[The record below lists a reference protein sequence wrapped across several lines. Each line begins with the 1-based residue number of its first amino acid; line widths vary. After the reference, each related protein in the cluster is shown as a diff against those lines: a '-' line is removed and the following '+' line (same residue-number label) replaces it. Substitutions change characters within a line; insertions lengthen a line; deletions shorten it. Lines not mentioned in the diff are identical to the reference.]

1 MESECRMQR
10 RKPLGEKILEKI
22 RGNPALPS
30 EKKFKLF
37 LNSHQRKPR
46 HFSKAQNGAES
57 TVLGY
62 EKKPGSKE
70 INLKYH
76 IRFLKP
82 VYHRKIRIRQK
93 NCEIQGTQPCP
104 AGKNSQYFWITI
116 SENPA
121 FFQNPKTAPKL
132 QFSIFLQKKK
142 RKKQTRIKRKR
153 GWNPLYWKT
162 REQRN
167 FKRVLYGR
175 FGMRHNFSK
184 NCPQDPKMG

>member
-37 LNSHQRKPR
+37 LNSHQRRPR
-46 HFSKAQNGAES
+46 LFSKAQNGAES
-57 TVLGY
+57 TVLGF
-62 EKKPGSKE
+62 EKKPKSKE

-93 NCEIQGTQPCP
+93 NREIQGTQPCP
-104 AGKNSQYFWITI
+104 AEKNSQYFWIPI

-121 FFQNPKTAPKL
+121 FFQNPKRRQNYSSP
-132 QFSIFLQKKK
+132 FFFQK
-142 RKKQTRIKRKR
+142 
-153 GWNPLYWKT
+153 
-162 REQRN
+162 
-167 FKRVLYGR
+167 
-175 FGMRHNFSK
+175 
-184 NCPQDPKMG
+184 

>member
-30 EKKFKLF
+30 EKSSNYFWIPTSEDPAF
-37 LNSHQRKPR
+37 FQKPKTALKVQ
-46 HFSKAQNGAES
+46 FS
-57 TVLGY
+57 VLK
-62 EKKPGSKE
+62 KKPKSKE

-76 IRFLKP
+76 IGFRKP

-93 NCEIQGTQPCP
+93 NREIQGTQPCLAEKKFP
-104 AGKNSQYFWITI
+104 VFLNSYQRKPRLF
-116 SENPA
+116 SK
-121 FFQNPKTAPKL
+121 PKTAPKL
-132 QFSIFLQKKK
+132 QFSVFFQKKK

-175 FGMRHNFSK
+175 FGLRHNFSK

>member
-37 LNSHQRKPR
+37 LNSHQRRPR

-82 VYHRKIRIRQK
+82 VYHRETRIRQK
-93 NCEIQGTQPCP
+93 NRRIQGTQPCP
-104 AGKNSQYFWITI
+104 AEKKFPVFLNSHQRKPRLFFKIPKRRQNYSSPF
-116 SENPA
+116 
-121 FFQNPKTAPKL
+121 FFQ
-132 QFSIFLQKKK
+132 KK
-142 RKKQTRIKRKR
+142 
-153 GWNPLYWKT
+153 N
-162 REQRN
+162 E
-167 FKRVLYGR
+167 
-175 FGMRHNFSK
+175 K
-184 NCPQDPKMG
+184 NRPE

>member
-37 LNSHQRKPR
+37 LNSHQRRPR
-46 HFSKAQNGAES
+46 LFSKAQNGAES
-57 TVLGY
+57 TVLGF
-62 EKKPGSKE
+62 EKKPKSKE

-93 NCEIQGTQPCP
+93 NREIQGTQPCP
-104 AGKNSQYFWITI
+104 AEKKFPVFLNSYQRKPRLFSKSQNGAKITVLRFFFKN
-116 SENPA
+116 
-121 FFQNPKTAPKL
+121 KTKKTDPN
-132 QFSIFLQKKK
+132 KKK
-142 RKKQTRIKRKR
+142 T
-153 GWNPLYWKT
+153 GLEPPL
-162 REQRN
+162 
-167 FKRVLYGR
+167 L
-175 FGMRHNFSK
+175 K
-184 NCPQDPKMG
+184 NT

>member
-1 MESECRMQR
+1 MR
-10 RKPLGEKILEKI
+10 RRWPDILGITGIKPPMRVFFKKNKPA
-22 RGNPALPS
+22 RKWNPNAGCS
-30 EKKFKLF
+30 AANHWAKKFL
-37 LNSHQRKPR
+37 
-46 HFSKAQNGAES
+46 
-57 TVLGY
+57 
-62 EKKPGSKE
+62 KKFE
-70 INLKYH
+70 
-76 IRFLKP
+76 
-82 VYHRKIRIRQK
+82 
-93 NCEIQGTQPCP
+93 GTQPCP
-104 AGKNSQYFWITI
+104 AKKSSNYFWIPT

-132 QFSIFLQKKK
+132 QFSVFFNKYK

-175 FGMRHNFSK
+175 FGLRHNFSK

>member
-37 LNSHQRKPR
+37 WNSHQRRPR

-82 VYHRKIRIRQK
+82 VYHRKTRIRQK
-93 NCEIQGTQPCP
+93 NREIQGTQPCP
-104 AGKNSQYFWITI
+104 AEKKFPVFLNSYQRKPRLF
-116 SENPA
+116 SK
-121 FFQNPKTAPKL
+121 PKTAPKL
-132 QFSIFLQKKK
+132 RFSVFFSKKK
-142 RKKQTRIKRKR
+142 TKKTDPNKKKT
-153 GWNPLYWKT
+153 GLEPPL
-162 REQRN
+162 
-167 FKRVLYGR
+167 L
-175 FGMRHNFSK
+175 K
-184 NCPQDPKMG
+184 NTWTKKF